1 MEEYRDDK
9 GRFVKGY
16 KKDDIPDEVRL
27 KTIISMSESWKKR
40 GDYIGD
46 IMNECPR
53 IYNSWRAIMFTKK
66 GKKAGVSEEWK
77 KFRNFY
83 NDVRPTYHDGLVF
96 RRLDTSKEFSK
107 ENFIWCTKEEAVLL
121 VSNLV
126 WMEYEGNSYTLK
138 QLADKFGQPLNAIK
152 IRYHQ
157 REKRGYSVEEIIFGR
172 KKKRGSK
179 RPKDIL
185 DEGIIIRAK
194 ASKMISSY
202 RTKDRKNGLTE
213 CDLDIDWMIDN
224 IFTKPCVYCGD
235 THRIGCDR
243 IDNSRGHTKDN
254 VVPCC
259 VECNTARSDNFSF
272 EEMKILGQA
281 IRQIKIKRGTNL
293 LENSKPIMNNGRV
306 VNNMSKH
313 KTYKFD
319 LNKNLLDIFDSVNA
333 AAQSVNGT
341 PKALSAAAMG
351 KSYKST
357 HKYKGFLW
365 SHSATIE

>member
-1 MEEYRDDK
+1 
-9 GRFVKGY
+9 
-16 KKDDIPDEVRL
+16 
-27 KTIISMSESWKKR
+27 MSESWKKR

-96 RRLDTSKEFSK
+96 RRLDASKEFSK

-185 DEGIIIRAK
+185 DEGVIIRAK